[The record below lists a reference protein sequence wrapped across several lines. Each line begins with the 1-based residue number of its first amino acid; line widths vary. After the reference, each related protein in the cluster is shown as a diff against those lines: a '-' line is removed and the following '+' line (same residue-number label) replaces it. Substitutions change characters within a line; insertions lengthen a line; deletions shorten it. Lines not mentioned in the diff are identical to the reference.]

1 MDASSERTGAAR
13 RLPTARTRAGRVYS
27 PRPASSRARIDWGPA
42 PDPGGKAPMTAPA
55 PSESALPSDP
65 VATML
70 AHNAWAN
77 RHLIEACAALT
88 DEQLDREFPMG
99 LGTLRRTVT
108 HIIGAMRG
116 WTDLLAKRPARDRLE
131 NHAPVGPAEW
141 QTLHDEAAADMAEH
155 ALAGPIDEVLTAERA
170 GKSYSF
176 VRSHVLVHVT
186 THGVHHRA
194 QCLNMLRQ
202 LGVTDLPPNSG
213 MTWAMTD
220 GA

>member
-1 MDASSERTGAAR
+1 M
-13 RLPTARTRAGRVYS
+13 
-27 PRPASSRARIDWGPA
+27 PA
-42 PDPGGKAPMTAPA
+42 PT
-55 PSESALPSDP
+55 DP
-65 VATML
+65 VGTML

-77 RHLIEACAALT
+77 DHLIEACARLT
-88 DEQLDREFPMG
+88 DAQLDHEFPMG
-99 LGTLRRTVT
+99 LGTLRRSIT

-116 WTDLLAKRPARDRLE
+116 WTDLLAKRPARDRIE
-131 NHAPVGPAEW
+131 NGAPAGPAEW
-141 QTLHDEAAADMAEH
+141 RTLHADAARDLAEH
-155 ALAGPIDEVLTAERA
+155 ALSGPLDEVLTAERG

-194 QCLNMLRQ
+194 QCLNMLRH

-213 MTWAMTD
+213 MTWAMTG